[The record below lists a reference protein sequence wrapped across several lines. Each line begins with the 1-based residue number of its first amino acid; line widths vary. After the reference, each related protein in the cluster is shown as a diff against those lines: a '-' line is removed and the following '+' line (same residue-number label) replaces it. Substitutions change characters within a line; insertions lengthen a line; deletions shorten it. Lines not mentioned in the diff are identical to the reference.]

1 MASSPRLD
9 ELEKRFN
16 ENPRRYFAPLANEYR
31 KAGDIE
37 HAIAICQAWLP
48 QQPGH
53 ISGHIVYGQAL
64 FESGKLDEA
73 RGTFESALGLDPEN
87 LIALRYLGDISR
99 QRGEVKSARGW
110 YQRVLDADPR
120 NEEIAGLIES
130 LDGAGPTSQES
141 AAAPLID
148 WGSVE
153 LQPGEAA
160 PTTDRASTPV
170 STPAIDDASTLE
182 IERASAET
190 ASSIDDRGRDAR
202 EEPLVLDIERAS
214 PTPESAPESAPSGGG
229 FLDFALADFG
239 KEMKSSPAPA
249 LSADTG
255 DSLDFELEAMS
266 PFEEGRV
273 ARAPDEAES
282 ALHIPELPEERELL
296 LDEAAEAMQSEGAPS
311 LEPPTATPPT
321 AAGRSAGP
329 GSAST
334 VDIGLEPMEF
344 VPPSREEQGAPLGVM
359 EPDPFTGHL
368 LGSSATPASPP
379 PAAFVTETMAEL
391 YLQQGFLDDALTVY
405 RQLLEQSPDDVA
417 LRERVEQ
424 LERGSRSSVSMA
436 AISDEVI
443 ESARARAGAP
453 VIRTIRSFLGSI
465 AARRA
470 PRASE
475 PDPYAVPAM
484 PDEGDARA
492 AGVHAAEPPAGELG
506 TFDLGLEPERPSGRA
521 EREEA
526 LLGDVPLELAEARHS
541 PPSIDFGEDV
551 LLTAPAG
558 MPSIAGSESPIPE
571 EIPPAMLSAMAE
583 LTPAGG
589 MGAQPAPPAV
599 APSEDDDI
607 PRRAPSS
614 FPDQPA
620 PSLGGGTID
629 ALFGRASSGST
640 EDPAAMTLAR
650 AFSSPSSSGKSAPL
664 PGQPA
669 RTAKAELSLDQIFR
683 DSPPPRGAPAGNASA
698 FSFDQFFSQA
708 EAAEDASRPPSGT
721 SGGSTGA
728 GATGGT
734 SEADDIEQ
742 FNAWLEGLKKK

>member
-9 ELEKRFN
+9 ELEIRFN

-31 KAGDIE
+31 KAGDVE

-73 RGTFESALGLDPEN
+73 RVTFESALGLDPEN

-99 QRGEVKSARGW
+99 QRGEVKSAHGW

-120 NEEIAGLIES
+120 NEEIAGLIAS
-130 LDGAGPTSQES
+130 LDGDAPV
-141 AAAPLID
+141 AADADPGVID
-148 WGSVE
+148 WGRLE
-153 LQPGEAA
+153 LQSEEDVTPSAA
-160 PTTDRASTPV
+160 SLATPPSVPTVESEL
-170 STPAIDDASTLE
+170 TLE

-190 ASSIDDRGRDAR
+190 ASSIDAPDAER
-202 EEPLVLDIERAS
+202 RPLVLDIERAS
-214 PTPESAPESAPSGGG
+214 PEPEADAAPLAREGE

-239 KEMKSSPAPA
+239 AESRPETPVVRSEPV
-249 LSADTG
+249 DEG
-255 DSLDFELEAMS
+255 ESLDFELEAMS
-266 PFEEGRV
+266 PFEESRM
-273 ARAPDEAES
+273 ARASDEAES
-282 ALHIPELPEERELL
+282 ALHVPKLPSEDDRDLM
-296 LDEAAEAMQSEGAPS
+296 LDDAMEAMESEGAP
-311 LEPPTATPPT
+311 PPDRPAETPP
-321 AAGRSAGP
+321 AAVGSTPGASAP
-329 GSAST
+329 AN
-334 VDIGLEPMEF
+334 DLGLEPMEF
-344 VPPSREEQGAPLGVM
+344 VPPSREEQGTPLGVM

-368 LGSSATPASPP
+368 LGSTTTPASPP

-405 RQLLEQSPDDVA
+405 RQLLEQNPGDVS
-417 LRERVEQ
+417 LRDRVEQ

-436 AISDEVI
+436 SISDDVI

-470 PRASE
+470 PRATE
-475 PDPYAVPAM
+475 HDPGDVPAM
-484 PDEGDARA
+484 PDEGQSPWA
-492 AGVHAAEPPAGELG
+492 AAAEPPAGELG
-506 TFDLGLEPERPSGRA
+506 SFDLGLEPERPSGRT

-526 LLGDVPLELAEARHS
+526 LLGDVPLDLSESETRA
-541 PPSIDFGEDV
+541 PSIDFGEDA

-558 MPSIAGSESPIPE
+558 LPAIRETESPIPE

-583 LTPAGG
+583 LTPSEG
-589 MGAQPAPPAV
+589 MLTQPAPPAA

-607 PRRAPSS
+607 PRRGAGFATAP
-614 FPDQPA
+614 PA
-620 PSLGGGTID
+620 SSLGGGTID
-629 ALFGRASSGST
+629 SLFGRTSGGADDS
-640 EDPAAMTLAR
+640 AAMTLAR
-650 AFSSPSSSGKSAPL
+650 AFGASSSPERTDPL

-683 DSPPPRGAPAGNASA
+683 DSPPPRGAPAGSAAA
-698 FSFDQFFSQA
+698 FSFDQFFSPP
-708 EAAEDASRPPSGT
+708 EPAADATRESGAA
-721 SGGSTGA
+721 SGGSAPPA
-728 GATGGT
+728 GE
-734 SEADDIEQ
+734 SDDIEQ

>member
-31 KAGDIE
+31 KAGDVE

-64 FESGKLDEA
+64 FESGKLEEA
-73 RGTFESALGLDPEN
+73 RNTFESALELDPEN
-87 LIALRYLGDISR
+87 LIALRHLGDISR

-120 NEEIAGLIES
+120 NDEIAGLIAS
-130 LDGAGPTSQES
+130 LDGDAAPSQES
-141 AAAPLID
+141 AAAALIE
-148 WGSVE
+148 WGRVD
-153 LQPGEAA
+153 LQPEDASA
-160 PTTDRASTPV
+160 STDRAATPV
-170 STPAIDDASTLE
+170 STPAVNEDSTLE
-182 IERASAET
+182 IERASAGT
-190 ASSIDDRGRDAR
+190 ASSLDDRERDAR
-202 EEPLVLDIERAS
+202 DDALVLDIERAS
-214 PTPESAPESAPSGGG
+214 SPSPESSPTGGG
-229 FLDFALADFG
+229 FLDYALSDFG
-239 KEMKSSPAPA
+239 KEEARPSAERAPFPG
-249 LSADTG
+249 SG

-266 PFEEGRV
+266 PFEEGRL
-273 ARAPDEAES
+273 AHSSDEAES
-282 ALHIPELPEERELL
+282 ALHIPELPGERDPG
-296 LDEAAEAMQSEGAPS
+296 LDEAAEAMQSEGAPAVD
-311 LEPPTATPPT
+311 LPAVTPPMAT
-321 AAGRSAGP
+321 
-329 GSAST
+329 GSAASPAGERA
-334 VDIGLEPMEF
+334 DELGLEPMEF
-344 VPPSREEQGAPLGVM
+344 VPPTREEQGAPLGIM

-368 LGSSATPASPP
+368 LGTSATPASPP

-405 RQLLEQSPDDVA
+405 RQLLEQSPDDVS

-470 PRASE
+470 PRSSE
-475 PDPYAVPAM
+475 PDAYAPPPV
-484 PDEGDARA
+484 PDEGHARA
-492 AGVHAAEPPAGELG
+492 AAAYASEPPAGELG

-526 LLGDVPLELAEARHS
+526 LLGDVPLELSEDS
-541 PPSIDFGEDV
+541 PGTPSIDFGEDV

-558 MPSIAGSESPIPE
+558 MPVIGDSESPIPE

-583 LTPAGG
+583 LTPAAGT
-589 MGAQPAPPAV
+589 ATQPAPPAV
-599 APSEDDDI
+599 GPSADDDI
-607 PRRAPSS
+607 PRRSPPSS
-614 FPDQPA
+614 PA
-620 PSLGGGTID
+620 QDAASLGGGTID
-629 ALFGRASSGST
+629 ALFGRADSVGA
-640 EDPAAMTLAR
+640 EDSAAMTLAR
-650 AFSSPSSSGKSAPL
+650 AFSAPSSTDRAAPL

-683 DSPPPRGAPAGNASA
+683 DSPPPRGTPAGNASA
-698 FSFDQFFSQA
+698 FSFDQFFSQSEPA
-708 EAAEDASRPPSGT
+708 DDTSRPATGT
-721 SGGSTGA
+721 PGGETGSGG
-728 GATGGT
+728 TGGT
-734 SEADDIEQ
+734 SESDDIEQ